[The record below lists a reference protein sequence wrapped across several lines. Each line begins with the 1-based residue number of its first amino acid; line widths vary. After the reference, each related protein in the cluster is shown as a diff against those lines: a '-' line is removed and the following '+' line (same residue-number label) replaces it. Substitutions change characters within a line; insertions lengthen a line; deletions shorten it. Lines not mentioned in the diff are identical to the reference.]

1 MNNIYNILINNGIK
15 KGLINLNINEISNI
29 VNYSAEVL
37 IFEEL
42 NKIKYDMSNNVLGM
56 LLEKLRPGSG
66 VLILDILDMN
76 NLCSSYS
83 NKILDTKNM
92 SNILN
97 NISSAYGIV
106 EIKEYI
112 KQFGASLSILKIEKN
127 VNNYTLRITIQ
138 RNAV

>member
-42 NKIKYDMSNNVLGM
+42 NKIKYDISNNVLGM

>member
-1 MNNIYNILINNGIK
+1 MNNIYNILVNNGIK

-29 VNYSAEVL
+29 ANYSAEVL

-42 NKIKYDMSNNVLGM
+42 NKIKYDISNNVLGM

-76 NLCSSYS
+76 NLCASYS

-127 VNNYTLRITIQ
+127 INNYTLRITIQ

>member
-1 MNNIYNILINNGIK
+1 MNNIYNILVNNGIK

-29 VNYSAEVL
+29 ANYSAEVL

-42 NKIKYDMSNNVLGM
+42 NKIKYDISNNVLGM

-76 NLCSSYS
+76 NLCASYS

-127 VNNYTLRITIQ
+127 INHSTLRITIQ

>member
-1 MNNIYNILINNGIK
+1 MNNIYNIIINNETK

-29 VNYSAEVL
+29 ANYSAEVL

-42 NKIKYDMSNNVLGM
+42 NKIKYDISNNVLGM

-76 NLCSSYS
+76 NLCASYS

-127 VNNYTLRITIQ
+127 INNYTLRITIQ